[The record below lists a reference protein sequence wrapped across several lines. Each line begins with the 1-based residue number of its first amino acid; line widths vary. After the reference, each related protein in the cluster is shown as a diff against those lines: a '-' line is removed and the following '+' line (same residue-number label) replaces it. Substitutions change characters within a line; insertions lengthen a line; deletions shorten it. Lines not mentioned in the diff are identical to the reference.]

1 MGAIPTQRDTVSC
14 ASDAPARVG
23 SESLYAAPAY
33 AGLDRRATAHLSL
46 QGGPLAPGAAR
57 RFVGAAL
64 TEWAE
69 LGLPGAAAFSVRL
82 VEDVLV
88 VVSELVTNAV
98 VHAGTDVE
106 LLCRLGRDAPTAPG
120 WLLLEVSDHHPSR
133 AVRGEGAERPYLVER
148 PYGAAEYG
156 RGLRLVAA
164 LSEAWGITYRTG
176 VKTVWAQL
184 SVDGAMAVEGAFEPY
199 GGHEGGSAAE
209 AALGDRADD
218 AWDARAYAGDSAQD
232 VRPVDLV
239 APVPRPG
246 GEHDR
251 EWLNRGALSFLAEA
265 SDLLTGQLDEDLV
278 AALAGQLLVP
288 RLADWCAVWLEE
300 EGLGWRAGDASFG
313 PAPRLA
319 RVWHGS
325 ENRIEELRRALE
337 KNPPRLP
344 DAVRSRAVPVPWPE
358 LGEGAGTEATE
369 PDTERGAGSGR
380 GTGST
385 TGDGAAGVA
394 RGPAPGATPG
404 PAEETGTGAG
414 GGPRSAAGTASG
426 THEAEGVSARE
437 GEDRPSTE
445 REAEGR
451 APRSEAGPVAG
462 VAGQVVVG
470 VGEAPR
476 GEAVPMPEAGVGVL
490 PGAVGPVERGAP
502 HREARPAAVAEGPAS
517 RGPARP
523 GPQGSGGPVPD
534 LAGVADGS
542 GVNGGIHEAGVADGS
557 GVAGVADGPGVI
569 GAPDEAGATEATE
582 AEVAGVADG
591 PGVIGAPDGAG
602 ATEAGVA
609 GVADEAGAAGA
620 TEAGVAGPAQ
630 AGAGSAVEWAS
641 GGSYRSVEPAMDGEA
656 GAPRRAPGPPA
667 EHGGRAARG
676 RGGSGPEGEGGAA
689 LAYRLI
695 AGGRPLGTLVI
706 GRAGLLRFPDEVTGL
721 VEDLSR
727 RIALSIGAAR
737 QYARQATISRVL
749 QRGLLP
755 GAVAEIPGV
764 SSALVYEPCDKGGP
778 SGDFYDLFPAGRG
791 RWCFAIGD
799 VQGKG
804 PEAAVVIGLARPW
817 LRLLAR
823 EGYGVADVL
832 DRLNQLLLDDATEAA
847 DAAARALVTAGDPG
861 LVDPDGPQTRFL
873 SLLYGEL
880 VPVDG
885 GVRCTL
891 ASAGHPLP
899 LLLGPD
905 GDVRAVAE
913 PQTLLGV
920 IEDTEYVSET
930 FELRRGDTLLC
941 VTDGVTERRSGPR
954 MFDDGDGLACA
965 LSGCAGLDAQLIAE
979 RIRRLVHEFGEGPP
993 DDDLALL
1000 VLRAE

>member
-1 MGAIPTQRDTVSC
+1 MGAIPTQRDIVSC
-14 ASDAPARVG
+14 ASDTPARVG
-23 SESLYAAPAY
+23 SEPLYAATAY
-33 AGLDRRATAHLSL
+33 AGLDRRAAAHLSL
-46 QGGPLAPGAAR
+46 PSGPLAPGAAR

-64 TEWAE
+64 AEWAE
-69 LGLPGAAAFSVRL
+69 LDLPGAAALSARL

-106 LLCRLGRDAPTAPG
+106 LLCRLGRDVPAAAG
-120 WLLLEVSDHHPSR
+120 WLLVEVSDHHPSKT
-133 AVRGEGAERPYLVER
+133 VRDEGAERPYLVER

-176 VKTVWAQL
+176 VKTVWARL
-184 SVDGAMAVEGAFEPY
+184 SVDGAMAVEGTFEAY
-199 GGHEGGSAAE
+199 SGDEGGAGGEGGSGAAGSE
-209 AALGDRADD
+209 GTEEVQEVHEVQEVQEVRGIQGVQEIQGGES
-218 AWDARAYAGDSAQD
+218 WDARAYAGAAEAPALEGARAYADYSGYAGEAGPGLG
-232 VRPVDLV
+232 VGPVDLV
-239 APVPRPG
+239 APMPRRG
-246 GEHDR
+246 VEHDR

-265 SDLLTGQLDEDLV
+265 SDLLAGQLDEDLV

-300 EGLGWRAGDASFG
+300 EGLGWRGGDGSLG

-337 KNPPRLP
+337 KDPPRLP
-344 DAVRSRAVPVPWPE
+344 ESVRSRAVPVPWPHTGSGIE
-358 LGEGAGTEATE
+358 ATDEGTES
-369 PDTERGAGSGR
+369 GSG
-380 GTGST
+380 T
-385 TGDGAAGVA
+385 
-394 RGPAPGATPG
+394 
-404 PAEETGTGAG
+404 
-414 GGPRSAAGTASG
+414 GTASG
-426 THEAEGVSARE
+426 SG
-437 GEDRPSTE
+437 
-445 REAEGR
+445 
-451 APRSEAGPVAG
+451 
-462 VAGQVVVG
+462 
-470 VGEAPR
+470 APR
-476 GEAVPMPEAGVGVL
+476 GQG
-490 PGAVGPVERGAP
+490 GPVEEGQGGA
-502 HREARPAAVAEGPAS
+502 A
-517 RGPARP
+517 
-523 GPQGSGGPVPD
+523 
-534 LAGVADGS
+534 
-542 GVNGGIHEAGVADGS
+542 EAGESEV
-557 GVAGVADGPGVI
+557 V
-569 GAPDEAGATEATE
+569 EA
-582 AEVAGVADG
+582 
-591 PGVIGAPDGAG
+591 
-602 ATEAGVA
+602 
-609 GVADEAGAAGA
+609 
-620 TEAGVAGPAQ
+620 
-630 AGAGSAVEWAS
+630 
-641 GGSYRSVEPAMDGEA
+641 
-656 GAPRRAPGPPA
+656 
-667 EHGGRAARG
+667 
-676 RGGSGPEGEGGAA
+676 GEGGAA

-791 RWCFAIGD
+791 RWGFAIGD

-861 LVDPDGPQTRFL
+861 LVDPEGPQTRFL

-880 VPVDG
+880 VPVEG

-899 LLLGPD
+899 LLLGPG

-920 IEDTEYVSET
+920 IEDTEYISET
-930 FELRRGDTLLC
+930 FELRCGDTLLC
-941 VTDGVTERRSGPR
+941 VTDGVTERRNGPH
-954 MFDDGDGLACA
+954 MFDDGDGLAA
-965 LSGCAGLDAQLIAE
+965 VLSDCAGLDAQLIAE
-979 RIRRLVHEFGEGPP
+979 RIRRLVHEFGERPP

-1000 VLRAE
+1000 VLQAE

>member
-1 MGAIPTQRDTVSC
+1 MSRAP
-14 ASDAPARVG
+14 DAPAH
-23 SESLYAAPAY
+23 
-33 AGLDRRATAHLSL
+33 AGAGALASAGVCAGADRRAVAHVSL
-46 QGGPLAPGAAR
+46 PGGPLAPGAAR
-57 RFVGAAL
+57 RFVRAAFA
-64 TEWAE
+64 EWAE
-69 LGLPGAAAFSVRL
+69 LEPPGAALSTRL
-82 VEDVLV
+82 VEDALV

-98 VHAGTDVE
+98 VHAGTDVD
-106 LLCRLGRDAPTAPG
+106 LLCRLGHDDPTASG
-120 WLLLEVSDHHPSR
+120 WLVVEVSDHHPSR
-133 AVRGEGAERPYLVER
+133 AVRDEDAERPYLVER
-148 PYGAAEYG
+148 PYGTAEYG

-176 VKTVWAQL
+176 MKTVWARL
-184 SVDGAMAVEGAFEPY
+184 SVDGAMAVEDALEAY
-199 GGHEGGSAAE
+199 GGDEGGVGAYAGAGSAGACAGGGQGPG
-209 AALGDRADD
+209 AAFGAYGGGAGRDVWGSEGDDGWD
-218 AWDARAYAGDSAQD
+218 ARGSEGDEGWNARAYAGEAGLGHGEGH
-232 VRPVDLV
+232 VDLL
-239 APVPRPG
+239 APVPRDG
-246 GEHDR
+246 GERDR
-251 EWLNRGALSFLAEA
+251 QWLNRGALSFLAEA
-265 SDLLTGQLDEDLV
+265 SDLLAGQLDEDLV

-288 RLADWCAVWLEE
+288 RLADWCAVWLED
-300 EGLGWRAGDASFG
+300 EGMGWRGGDGSLG

-337 KNPPRLP
+337 KTPPRLP
-344 DAVRSRAVPVPWPE
+344 ESVRSRPVPVPWPWA
-358 LGEGAGTEATE
+358 GA
-369 PDTERGAGSGR
+369 
-380 GTGST
+380 
-385 TGDGAAGVA
+385 
-394 RGPAPGATPG
+394 
-404 PAEETGTGAG
+404 ETGA
-414 GGPRSAAGTASG
+414 SAAGG
-426 THEAEGVSARE
+426 TPEKGNDERSARAPEGGSTGPDDRGRLRLGEAEAAAPGDRTTPEQSGSTPAEQCGSAPPERE
-437 GEDRPSTE
+437 GS
-445 REAEGR
+445 GF
-451 APRSEAGPVAG
+451 
-462 VAGQVVVG
+462 
-470 VGEAPR
+470 
-476 GEAVPMPEAGVGVL
+476 PE
-490 PGAVGPVERGAP
+490 
-502 HREARPAAVAEGPAS
+502 
-517 RGPARP
+517 
-523 GPQGSGGPVPD
+523 
-534 LAGVADGS
+534 
-542 GVNGGIHEAGVADGS
+542 
-557 GVAGVADGPGVI
+557 
-569 GAPDEAGATEATE
+569 
-582 AEVAGVADG
+582 
-591 PGVIGAPDGAG
+591 
-602 ATEAGVA
+602 
-609 GVADEAGAAGA
+609 
-620 TEAGVAGPAQ
+620 
-630 AGAGSAVEWAS
+630 W
-641 GGSYRSVEPAMDGEA
+641 
-656 GAPRRAPGPPA
+656 
-667 EHGGRAARG
+667 G
-676 RGGSGPEGEGGAA
+676 RGGAPEQDQGGDPGREGSGSRQHGRGGAPGQGDDAPSDGGDGGAA

-706 GRAGLLRFPDEVTGL
+706 GRAGLPRFPDEVTGL

-737 QYARQATISRVL
+737 QYARQVTISRVL

-880 VPVDG
+880 VPFDG

-930 FELRRGDTLLC
+930 FELHPGDTLLC

-954 MFDDGDGLACA
+954 MFDDGDGLTGA
-965 LSGCAGLDAQLIAE
+965 LAGCAGLDAQLIAE
-979 RIRRLVHEFGEGPP
+979 RIRRLVHEFGERPP

-1000 VLRAE
+1000 VLQAE